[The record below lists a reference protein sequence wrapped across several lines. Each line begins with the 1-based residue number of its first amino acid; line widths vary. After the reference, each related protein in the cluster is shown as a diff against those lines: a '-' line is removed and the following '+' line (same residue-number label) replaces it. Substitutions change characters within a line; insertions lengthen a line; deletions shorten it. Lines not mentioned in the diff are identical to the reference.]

1 MRMKPLP
8 SFVAALLW
16 NSFCI
21 SSGQAAA
28 TFTLVDAGLPGL
40 ANSSVAWG
48 DLNNN
53 GRLDLVVTGTD
64 GDFNL
69 LAQVW
74 QNVGGHEF
82 TNITAGSPGLPP
94 VSSGSVVWGDY
105 DNDGH
110 WDFLVSGFAGLDA
123 GGLPMRITQ
132 VWRNLGD
139 GNFLNANAGLPGT
152 VNGAAAWGD
161 FDNDGDLD
169 LLLTGFSQAGA
180 RAEVWRND
188 GAGGFVNSNAG
199 LTGVFYSSVALGDY
213 DYDGRTD
220 LLLAG
225 TTNGFVSGA
234 LTQLWRNL
242 GGGVFTNLNAGLPGV
257 SKGAVAWG
265 DFDNDERLD
274 ILVTGYTSTGS
285 IAQVWR
291 NLGDGH
297 FVLTDSGLP
306 GVSQGSVATGDF
318 DNDDYLDV
326 LLSGVAASG
335 TLICELWRNQGDGT
349 FSNLDAGL
357 PGVRAGAVAWA
368 DFDNDGRL
376 DILMTGFDAGNNVI
390 GWLYRN
396 DTAPGNRPV
405 PRLFA
410 TAVRGNG
417 DFEFSFK
424 GQTGL
429 PYLIWTSTNVLEWT
443 VLGAPREVSPGR
455 FQFRDGQASDHSIRV
470 YRTSSP

>member
-1 MRMKPLP
+1 M
-8 SFVAALLW
+8 
-16 NSFCI
+16 

-28 TFTLVDAGLPGL
+28 AFTLVDAGLPGL

-53 GRLDLVVTGTD
+53 SRLDLVLTGTD

-74 QNVGGHEF
+74 QNLGGHQF
-82 TNITAGSPGLPP
+82 TNLTAGLPELPP
-94 VSSGSVVWGDY
+94 VSSGSAVWGDY

-110 WDFLVSGFAGLDA
+110 WDFLLTGFAGLDA

-139 GNFLNANAGLPGT
+139 GTFVQANASLPGT
-152 VNGAAAWGD
+152 VNGAATWGD

-213 DYDGRTD
+213 DNDGRTD

-225 TTNGFVSGA
+225 TTNGFVNGA
-234 LTQLWRNL
+234 LTQVWRNS
-242 GGGVFTNLNAGLPGV
+242 GDGVFTKLNAGLPGV
-257 SKGAVAWG
+257 TQGAVVWG
-265 DFDNDERLD
+265 DFDNDGRLD
-274 ILVTGYTSTGS
+274 LLVTGYASVGA

-291 NLGDGH
+291 NIGGGQ
-297 FVLTDSGLP
+297 FVLTHSGLP

-318 DNDDYLDV
+318 DNDGHLDV
-326 LLSGVAASG
+326 LLSGVAANGS
-335 TLICELWRNQGDGT
+335 LLCELWRNQGDGT
-349 FSNLDAGL
+349 FTNLAAGL
-357 PGVRAGAVAWA
+357 PGVRAGALAGA

-376 DILMTGFDAGNNVI
+376 DILVTGYDAANNVI
-390 GWLYRN
+390 GRLYRN
-396 DTAPGNRPV
+396 DTAQGSRPL

-410 TAVRGNG
+410 NETG
-417 DFEFSFK
+417 DAGAFEFSFK
-424 GQTGL
+424 GRSGL
-429 PYLIWTSTNVLEWT
+429 PYLIWTSTMVTEWH
-443 VLGAPREVSPGR
+443 VLGAPREASPGL
-455 FQFRDGQASDHSIRV
+455 FQFRDGQAGDHGFRF